1 MNIKSLLLINSLAL
15 LLIASAVTP
24 ALCLQGSE
32 LIEEEITIQKERLK
46 ALDQDI
52 KKQRRKAVRVEK
64 SRITILTEL
73 QELDWKIEEQWQRLQ
88 QVKKEWS
95 AAELELEITRQEI
108 AKNEREVQELKK
120 YIEARLIAL
129 REMGMVGTL
138 NVLFEA
144 TSLPDLMAREQYLKL
159 ILKHDRQKRMEYYR
173 VLTELEDK
181 RGSLEKENQALM
193 KLSREV
199 EQQALLLETRKEE
212 KAAFLEELERQGE
225 KYAAMVREL
234 QQAKKA
240 LQGLID
246 KLNQELVLQTGP
258 SEADLFDFPSQ
269 KGKLNPPVMGAP
281 VPVYSS
287 RGHVVRGMTI
297 AVPWGTEIRAIF
309 DGTVIYNNS
318 LPGYG
323 QVIIIDHGDHYMS
336 LTAQGARFFKNEG
349 DEVMEGDVIG
359 ISGGGPW
366 VKEGIYFELRHGK
379 KQENPLVWFDLR
391 GTGRVPHGAE

>member
-1 MNIKSLLLINSLAL
+1 LNIKPLFLINAAL
-15 LLIASAVTP
+15 LLILAAAPP

-32 LIEEEITIQKERLK
+32 LLEQEINIQKERLK
-46 ALDQDI
+46 ALDHDI
-52 KKQRRKAVRVEK
+52 KKQRRKAVKVEK

-73 QELDWKIEEQWQRLQ
+73 QALDTRIEEQWQRLQ
-88 QVKKEWS
+88 EVKKEWS
-95 AAELELEITRQEI
+95 AAELELEITRDEL
-108 AKNEREVQELKK
+108 KRNEKEVKDLKK
-120 YIEARLIAL
+120 YIETRLIAL
-129 REMGMVGTL
+129 REMGMVGLL
-138 NVLFEA
+138 NVLLQAE
-144 TSLPDLMAREQYLKL
+144 SLPDLMAREQYLKL
-159 ILKHDRQKRMEYYR
+159 ILKHDREKRERYLQAR
-173 VLTELEDK
+173 NDLK
-181 RGSLEKENQALM
+181 NKKSALEKKNQAL
-193 KLSREV
+193 KQLSIAV

-212 KAAFLEELERQGE
+212 KAAFLEDLEKQGE

-246 KLNQELVLQTGP
+246 ELSQELELQTGP
-258 SEADLFDFPSQ
+258 SHADLFDFKSQ
-269 KGKLNPPVMGAP
+269 KGKLNPPVLGTP
-281 VPVYSS
+281 VPVYS
-287 RGHVVRGMTI
+287 RGKRSIRGMTI

-309 DGTVIYNNS
+309 DGRIIYNNA

-323 QVIIIDHGDHYMS
+323 QVIIIDHGQHYMS

-391 GTGRVPHGAE
+391 GTGMQPHRAD